1 MVYIQYTIITILYYA
16 HSFSTDYRND
26 KMYTLKGRY
35 DDTEYTRAERNVRG
49 KKDLLPSIISI

>member
-1 MVYIQYTIITILYYA
+1 MIYA

-26 KMYTLKGRY
+26 KTYTLKGRY

-49 KKDLLPSIISI
+49 KRICYLPSFLYDN